1 MSFSFTP
8 VAALSVPALIAATV
22 LGAAP
27 AEPAARFEG
36 KDTLLRP
43 EGYREWVFVG
53 SSLGLRYEEGKTQ
66 PERLEYKNVYIDPV
80 AYRAYKETGAFPQGT
95 VLVLETAAGEEKKG
109 PGLRGSFQ
117 KELNGLSAAV
127 KDKERFPDGWAYF
140 SFSDGPGRT
149 KAKARPAK
157 KSACYDC
164 HREKGAEDNVFT
176 QFYPVLRAARARAGE
191 SSWEGKSVLLTR
203 AGVQLQAPD
212 GEDIAPRTA
221 GVARDLLF
229 AVRKD
234 EGGRVRVE
242 SRRQAG
248 WALKADAVPVAQAVA
263 HFTARL
269 AKGPK
274 DSHAYT
280 ARGLA
285 YSANNE
291 PDKALADFNE
301 AIRLDPKTTLA
312 YYHRANL
319 AYGKGR
325 YDKALEDY
333 NVVIRNDP
341 GLDWAYHVRGWIYY
355 RKKDYPR
362 ALADFETAINLVPTE
377 SVFYRDRGNVALA
390 RKDYDAALADY
401 DRAVRLDP
409 AYVVPWHLRGVT
421 WQAKKEYARALA
433 DYEKA
438 AQLAGKE
445 PHASTYHTALALLR
459 AGCPDATIR
468 DGDKAL
474 EAARKAHDLSKGPA
488 AMAALA
494 AAHAELGQFDKAV
507 EWQEKAVAA
516 APEGAKEQYRGRL
529 KMYRDRKPY
538 RLE

>member
-1 MSFSFTP
+1 MNYSFTP
-8 VAALSVPALIAATV
+8 LAALSLPALIAATT

-27 AEPAARFEG
+27 VKPAAQFEG

-53 SSLGLRYEEGKTQ
+53 SSLGLRYEEGKKQ
-66 PERLEYKNVYIDPV
+66 PERLEYKNVYTDPV
-80 AYRAYKETGAFPQGT
+80 AYQAYKETGAFPQGT
-95 VLVLETAAGEEKKG
+95 VLVLETAAGEEKKEV
-109 PGLRGSFQ
+109 GLRGSFQ
-117 KELNGLSAAV
+117 KKFNGLSAAV
-127 KDKERFPDGWAYF
+127 KDKDRFPNGWAYF
-140 SFSDGPGRT
+140 SFSDGPGKT
-149 KAKARPAK
+149 KNKARPAK

-176 QFYPVLRAARARAGE
+176 QFYPVLKAARADGP
-191 SSWEGKSVLLTR
+191 SWEGKSVLLTR
-203 AGVQLQAPD
+203 AGARLQVRD
-212 GEDIAPRTA
+212 GENIAPRTA

-234 EGGRVRVE
+234 EGGSLRVE
-242 SRRQAG
+242 SRRQVG
-248 WALKADAVPVAQAVA
+248 WARKADAVLVTQAVA
-263 HFTARL
+263 HFTTQL

-285 YSANNE
+285 HSAHNE

-301 AIRLDPKTTLA
+301 ATRLDPKATLA

-319 AYGKGR
+319 AYSKGQ

-341 GLDWAYHVRGWIYY
+341 AFDWAYHVRGWIYY

-362 ALADFETAINLVPTE
+362 ALADFETALKLVPTE

-390 RKDYDAALADY
+390 RKDYDTALADY
-401 DRAVRLDP
+401 DRAIRLDP
-409 AYVVPWHLRGVT
+409 GYVVPWHLRGVT
-421 WQAKKEYARALA
+421 WQAKKEYAKALA

-438 AQLAGKE
+438 VQLAGKE
-445 PHASTYHTALALLR
+445 PYASTYHTALALLR
-459 AGCPDATIR
+459 AGCPDAAIR

-488 AMAALA
+488 EMAALA

-516 APEGAKEQYRGRL
+516 APEGAKERYRERL
-529 KMYRDRKPY
+529 KKYQGRQPY